1 MMGRRSEGLECNQ
14 SVVDGQGNA
23 VAISEGSTDGGW

>member
-1 MMGRRSEGLECNQ
+1 MRAG

-23 VAISEGSTDGGW
+23 VGAGWRMAEAIATAVVGTI